1 MGTAMRDSFPM
12 TIGALLKASVV
23 VYVRNWRPFT
33 VMSLAALLS
42 LCFLL
47 ATATLLVMGLGLF
60 TLPAVGWYPDWLE
73 IVVIIGSIAV
83 ILVVGMLPYI
93 LAKAATVM
101 AVSQYYAEG
110 SVAIWPCF
118 MLAVCSVASLTLSSI
133 VVGFFAVLCFFVF
146 SYVIAYPLVYLTS
159 FLVEKGLIFR
169 DFWFDFGWY
178 LTFLLALLPSVL
190 IAWLFFVEGRMF
202 TYDYSGTWG
211 RSVGPDGSGGP
222 SRTYLRMKTLA
233 IGSVYTC
240 GTVAVW
246 CGVIVGAVIFLVF
259 ILVPILTP
267 EATEGTPTGTT
278 YLLVVI
284 GELLAIGL
292 LVSSVAA
299 LVVVTPIAWIGRT
312 LAYVDEMKRL
322 HGRDLDLIKDDSG
335 AFCWAIR
342 RRVATQGI

>member
-1 MGTAMRDSFPM
+1 MRDSFPM
-12 TIGALLKASVV
+12 TIGCLLKASVV
-23 VYVRNWRPFT
+23 VYVRNWRPFI
-33 VMSLAALLS
+33 VMSLVASASLL
-42 LCFLL
+42 FLL
-47 ATATLLVMGLGLF
+47 AVVTLLVLALGLF
-60 TLPAVGWYPDWLE
+60 TLPAVEYQPVPE
-73 IVVIIGSIAV
+73 VVIALGLVAV

-93 LAKAATVM
+93 LTKATMVM
-101 AVSQYYAEG
+101 AVSQYYVEG

-118 MLAVCSVASLTLSSI
+118 KLAVRSVASLTLSSI
-133 VVGFFAVLCFFVF
+133 AVGFIAVLSFFVF
-146 SYVIAYPLVYLTS
+146 AYVIAYPLVYLTS
-159 FLVEKGLIFR
+159 FLFGSDFGY
-169 DFWFDFGWY
+169 FWFDFGWY
-178 LTFLLALLPSVL
+178 LTFLLALLQSVL

-202 TYDYSGTWG
+202 TYDYSGNWG

-222 SRTYLRMKTLA
+222 SRTHLRMKTLA

-284 GELLAIGL
+284 GQLLAIGL

-312 LAYVDEMKRL
+312 LAYFDQVKRL
-322 HGRDLDLIKDDSG
+322 KGRDLDLNKDDSG